1 MLYKGAPPFSMSA
14 LYIIMNFNPRAPYGA
29 RPNIRG
35 VWMWWHSFN
44 PRAPCGARRSRS
56 SLLTERQG
64 FNPRA
69 PCGARRT
76 IDHIRHSLTLVS
88 IHAPRM
94 GRDLWGVANP
104 RQHDRFNPRAPCG
117 ARLRDDLAGPEAFMF
132 QSTRPM
138 RGATTNMLRKNN
150 GIEFQS
156 TRPMRGATCYYKQ
169 THYAI
174 RTFQSTRPMRGA
186 TFALYNVAPVVFVFQ
201 STRPMRGATG
211 DLRIPRQCR
220 RVSIHAPHAG
230 RDCTPYGV
238 PGESRSFN
246 PRAPCGARRR
256 TCC

>member
-1 MLYKGAPPFSMSA
+1 MDVVAQFQSTRPMRGATKSEQSINRTARFQSTRPVWGATLRLPPEVIS
-14 LYIIMNFNPRAPYGA
+14 P
-29 RPNIRG
+29 
-35 VWMWWHSFN
+35 
-44 PRAPCGARRSRS
+44 S
-56 SLLTERQG
+56 S

-230 RDCTPYGV
+230 RDAV
-238 PGESRSFN
+238 LVADFIHALVSIH
-246 PRAPCGARRR
+246 APHTGRDDR
-256 TCC
+256 

>member
-1 MLYKGAPPFSMSA
+1 MDVVAQFQSTRPMRGATKSEQSINRTARFQSTRPVWGATLRLPPEVIS
-14 LYIIMNFNPRAPYGA
+14 P
-29 RPNIRG
+29 
-35 VWMWWHSFN
+35 
-44 PRAPCGARRSRS
+44 S
-56 SLLTERQG
+56 S

-117 ARLRDDLAGPEAFMF
+117 ARLRDDLAGPEAFM
-132 QSTRPM
+132 
-138 RGATTNMLRKNN
+138 
-150 GIEFQS
+150 FQS

-238 PGESRSFN
+238 PGACACFN
-246 PRAPCGARRR
+246 PRAPYGARRPMILHTPR
-256 TCC
+256 RKAFQSTRPMRGATTF

>member
-1 MLYKGAPPFSMSA
+1 MRGATKSEQSINRTARFQSTRPVWGATLRLPPEVIS
-14 LYIIMNFNPRAPYGA
+14 P
-29 RPNIRG
+29 
-35 VWMWWHSFN
+35 
-44 PRAPCGARRSRS
+44 S
-56 SLLTERQG
+56 S

-156 TRPMRGATCYYKQ
+156 TRPMRGAT
-169 THYAI
+169 
-174 RTFQSTRPMRGA
+174 
-186 TFALYNVAPVVFVFQ
+186 
-201 STRPMRGATG
+201 G

-246 PRAPCGARRR
+246 PRAPCGARRQLESR
-256 TCC
+256 LPPFATYLWAFPSTNTIFSAPKSHAPPAA

>member
-1 MLYKGAPPFSMSA
+1 MRGATKSEQSINRTARFQSTRPVWGATLRLPPEVIS
-14 LYIIMNFNPRAPYGA
+14 P
-29 RPNIRG
+29 
-35 VWMWWHSFN
+35 
-44 PRAPCGARRSRS
+44 S
-56 SLLTERQG
+56 S

-156 TRPMRGATCYYKQ
+156 TRPMRGAT
-169 THYAI
+169 
-174 RTFQSTRPMRGA
+174 
-186 TFALYNVAPVVFVFQ
+186 FALYNVAPVVFVFQ
-201 STRPMRGATG
+201 SPRPMRGATG

-230 RDCTPYGV
+230 RDLISP
-238 PGESRSFN
+238 
-246 PRAPCGARRR
+246 
-256 TCC
+256 